1 MTRVTINIPRRV
13 VYMNGIEHCL
23 SLAGCHRVFVWLMD
37 HAALKWGW
45 DSGEYVFELEV
56 GRP

>member
-1 MTRVTINIPRRV
+1 
-13 VYMNGIEHCL
+13 MNGIEHCL